1 MRLPRWDID
10 RRARPMIVG
19 FGLLLL
25 PLIAPPTLAQ
35 ETGPEAIVE
44 DLIGQVAGVEV
55 FDYLNKGRKLTLPAD
70 ATITLG
76 YLRSCVREILRGG
89 SVVIG
94 ESESTVADGASVERT
109 KPACDG
115 ARLVLT
121 AEQAGKSGTM
131 VFRAPTDA
139 SGRKIM
145 PEPDLI
151 LHGRS
156 PLVDAAGAATL
167 IIERLDV
174 DGERWQIDLS
184 AQAKL
189 NGRMFDCAQAGISL
203 SPSGFYRVATDK
215 KGIIVR
221 VHPFAAAGSGPAVS
235 RLIRL

>member
-1 MRLPRWDID
+1 MGLPRLGID
-10 RRARPMIVG
+10 RPGRPMIVP
-19 FGLLLL
+19 FGLVL
-25 PLIAPPTLAQ
+25 PFLALPALAL
-35 ETGPEAIVE
+35 EAGVDAIVE

-55 FDYLNKGRKLTLPAD
+55 FDYLAKGRKLTLSAD
-70 ATITLG
+70 TTITLG
-76 YLRSCVREILRGG
+76 YLRSCVRETLRGG

-94 ESESTVADGASVERT
+94 ESESIVAEGARVERS
-109 KPACDG
+109 KSACDG
-115 ARLVLT
+115 ARLILT
-121 AEQAGKSGTM
+121 AEQAGKSGAM

-156 PLVDAAGAATL
+156 PLVDAVGATTL
-167 IIERLDV
+167 TIERLDV
-174 DGERWQIDLS
+174 DGERWEIDLS

-203 SPSGFYRVATDK
+203 SPSGFYRVATAK
-215 KGIIVR
+215 KQIVVR
-221 VHPFAAAGSGPAVS
+221 IHPFAAAGPGPAVS